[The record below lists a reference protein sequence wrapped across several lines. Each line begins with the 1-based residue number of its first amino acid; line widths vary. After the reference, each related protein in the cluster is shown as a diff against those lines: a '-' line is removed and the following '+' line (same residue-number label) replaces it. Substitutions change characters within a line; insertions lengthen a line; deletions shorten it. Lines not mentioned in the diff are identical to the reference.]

1 MWSTDHNKKGKQS
14 MLVEM
19 QYIVLMGQAL
29 VRKRVADMQRNG
41 ERGAGGQ
48 SLEQLVLLAGGVVA
62 GLALVAW
69 LVVKITSKEGTVNP

>member
-1 MWSTDHNKKGKQS
+1 MFG
-14 MLVEM
+14 EM
-19 QYIVLMGQAL
+19 QYIVMMGQAL
-29 VRKRVADMQRNG
+29 VRKRVIDMRRNG

>member
-69 LVVKITSKEGTVNP
+69 LVVKNTSKEGTVNP

>member
-1 MWSTDHNKKGKQS
+1 MFG
-14 MLVEM
+14 EM
-19 QYIVLMGQAL
+19 QYIVMMGQAL
-29 VRKRVADMQRNG
+29 VRKRVNDMRRNG

>member
-1 MWSTDHNKKGKQS
+1 

-19 QYIVLMGQAL
+19 QYIVVMGQAL
-29 VRKRVADMQRNG
+29 VRKRVADMRRNG